1 MIDDQDLIENDSP
14 FASILIITDYH
25 AIKIMVIYLKILHKE
40 QSQQS
45 ICPRDTVSYPR
56 EQANF
61 TFREVGVNG
70 GIN

>member
-14 FASILIITDYH
+14 FTSILIITDYH
-25 AIKIMVIYLKILHKE
+25 AIKIMVIYLKILLKE

-45 ICPRDTVSYPR
+45 ICPRYPR